1 VTISSEIKALDRLTG
16 KLTGSSCK
24 WLSVKYSGAVHPPRT
39 EGDTLVTGDR
49 KVLDDAQLG
58 HVRVMAA

>member
-1 VTISSEIKALDRLTG
+1 M
-16 KLTGSSCK
+16 TGSSCK